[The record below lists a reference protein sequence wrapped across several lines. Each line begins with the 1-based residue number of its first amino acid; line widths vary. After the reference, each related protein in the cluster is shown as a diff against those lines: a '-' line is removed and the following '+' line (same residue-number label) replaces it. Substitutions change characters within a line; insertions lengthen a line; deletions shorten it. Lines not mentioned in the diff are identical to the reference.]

1 MIVSVS
7 WLESQFQQ
15 FNTAYFGGGLPLP
28 ILGLCRSRTR
38 LGYFSCKRARRLLGT
53 KLYDFTIKLTT
64 YYDMTERQAQNVLLH
79 EMIHYSIA
87 YTGLKDTAPHG
98 IVFKGMAE
106 KLNRKYGWEIK
117 AMTTTKGWKLSSKAE
132 QKVRRK
138 RSSSYLV
145 LALEM
150 EDGKHYLS
158 VVNPKFSTIIDR
170 QIRGVR
176 QIQNYGWYSSR
187 DTYFDSFPQVRSL
200 RGRSVTVDLF
210 EEKLGEMQQVFL

>member
-1 MIVSVS
+1 
-7 WLESQFQQ
+7 
-15 FNTAYFGGGLPLP
+15 
-28 ILGLCRSRTR
+28 
-38 LGYFSCKRARRLLGT
+38 
-53 KLYDFTIKLTT
+53 
-64 YYDMTERQAQNVLLH
+64 MTERQAQNVLLH

-187 DTYFDSFPQVRSL
+187 DAYFDSFPQVRSL